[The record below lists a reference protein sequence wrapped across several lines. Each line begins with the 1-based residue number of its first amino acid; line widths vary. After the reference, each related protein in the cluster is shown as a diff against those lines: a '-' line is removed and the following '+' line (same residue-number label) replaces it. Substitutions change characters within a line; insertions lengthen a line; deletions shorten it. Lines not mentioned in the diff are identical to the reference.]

1 MTGLP
6 RDRLHRALPRA
17 SAASGGTAEP
27 SLGGLF
33 VRGLA
38 MGAAEAVPGV
48 SGGTIAFVTGIYEEL
63 VRSLS
68 RLSPR
73 SLEMLLRQGWHAF
86 AAAHNVAF
94 FLFLGAGMAASFLA
108 VANLVDALLA
118 NHRGVVFGFFFG
130 LIAASVFHVGA
141 ESTWRSL
148 ATCGLVGLVLG
159 AALGWQSEP
168 GADRSLDPLA
178 TFGAGAL
185 ASTAWLLPGVSG
197 AFMLLL
203 LGLYGPLLAAL
214 TAGDWSAI
222 APFVAG
228 VALGIVAFSKLLAW
242 LLARVRAPL
251 LGALTGFLAGSLT
264 QLWPWRHAAADSPL
278 PIVLTAMGAGALV
291 AAALGVAA
299 LRRKGRLLA
308 HGEGG

>member
-1 MTGLP
+1 MIGPL
-6 RDRLHRALPRA
+6 RDWLRRALPRA
-17 SAASGGTAEP
+17 PGPSGGAAEP
-27 SLGGLF
+27 SSGGLF

-38 MGAAEAVPGV
+38 MGAAEVVPGV
-48 SGGTIAFVTGIYEEL
+48 SGGTIAFVTGIYDEL
-63 VRSLS
+63 VRSLAGV
-68 RLSPR
+68 SPR
-73 SLEMLLRQGWHAF
+73 SLEVLLRQGWRSF

-108 VANLVDALLA
+108 VANLVEVLLA

-141 ESTWRSL
+141 QSTWRAL
-148 ATCGLVGLVLG
+148 ATCGLLGLALG

-168 GADRSLDPLA
+168 GTDRSLDTLA

-214 TAGDWSAI
+214 TGGDWSVI
-222 APFVAG
+222 APFVGG
-228 VALGIVAFSKLLAW
+228 VVVGVVAFSKLLAW
-242 LLARVRAPL
+242 LLGRVRAAL
-251 LGALTGFLAGSLT
+251 LAVLTGFLAGSLT

-278 PIVLTAMGAGALV
+278 PIVLAAMAGGALV

-299 LRRKGRLLA
+299 LRRRGRLA
-308 HGEGG
+308 HGQDG

>member
-1 MTGLP
+1 MIGPL
-6 RDRLHRALPRA
+6 RDWLRHALPRA
-17 SAASGGTAEP
+17 PGASGGAAEP

-38 MGAAEAVPGV
+38 MGAAEVVPGV
-48 SGGTIAFVTGIYEEL
+48 SGGTIAFVTGIYDEL
-63 VRSLS
+63 VRSLA
-68 RLSPR
+68 RVSPR
-73 SLEMLLRQGWHAF
+73 SLEVLLRQGWRSF
-86 AAAHNVAF
+86 AAAYNVAF

-141 ESTWRSL
+141 QSTWRAL
-148 ATCGLVGLVLG
+148 ATCGLLGLVLG

-168 GADRSLDPLA
+168 GADRSLDTLA

-214 TAGDWSAI
+214 TGGDWSVI
-222 APFVAG
+222 APFVGG
-228 VALGIVAFSKLLAW
+228 VAVGVVAFSKLLAW

-251 LGALTGFLAGSLT
+251 LAVLTGFLAGSLT

-278 PIVLTAMGAGALV
+278 PIVLAAMAGGALV

-299 LRRKGRLLA
+299 LRRKGRLA
-308 HGEGG
+308 HGQDG

>member
-1 MTGLP
+1 MIGPL
-6 RDRLHRALPRA
+6 RDWLRRALPRA
-17 SAASGGTAEP
+17 PGPSGGAAEP

-38 MGAAEAVPGV
+38 MGAAEVVPGV
-48 SGGTIAFVTGIYEEL
+48 SGGTIAFVTGIYDEL
-63 VRSLS
+63 VRSLACV
-68 RLSPR
+68 SPR
-73 SLEMLLRQGWHAF
+73 SLEVLLRQGWRSF
-86 AAAHNVAF
+86 AAAYNVAF

-108 VANLVDALLA
+108 VANLVEVLLA

-141 ESTWRSL
+141 QSTWRAL
-148 ATCGLVGLVLG
+148 ATCGLLGLVLG

-168 GADRSLDPLA
+168 GADRSLDTLA

-214 TAGDWSAI
+214 TSGDWSVI
-222 APFVAG
+222 APFVGG
-228 VALGIVAFSKLLAW
+228 VAVGVVAFSKLLAW

-251 LGALTGFLAGSLT
+251 LAVLTGFLAGSLT

-278 PIVLTAMGAGALV
+278 PIVLAAMAGGALV

-299 LRRKGRLLA
+299 LRRKGRLA
-308 HGEGG
+308 HGQDG

>member
-1 MTGLP
+1 MIGPL
-6 RDRLHRALPRA
+6 RGWLCHALPRA
-17 SAASGGTAEP
+17 PVASGDAAEP

-38 MGAAEAVPGV
+38 MGAAEVVPGV
-48 SGGTIAFVTGIYEEL
+48 SGGTIAFVTGIYDEL
-63 VRSLS
+63 VRSLA
-68 RLSPR
+68 RVSPR
-73 SLEMLLRQGWHAF
+73 SLEVLLRQGWHSF
-86 AAAHNVAF
+86 AAAYNVAF

-141 ESTWRSL
+141 QSTWRAL
-148 ATCGLVGLVLG
+148 ATCGLLGLVLG

-168 GADRSLDPLA
+168 GADRSLDTLA

-214 TAGDWSAI
+214 TGGDWSVI
-222 APFVAG
+222 APFVGG
-228 VALGIVAFSKLLAW
+228 VAVGVVAFSKLLAW

-251 LGALTGFLAGSLT
+251 LAVLTGFLAGSLT

-278 PIVLTAMGAGALV
+278 PVVLTAMAGGALV

-299 LRRKGRLLA
+299 LRRKGRLA
-308 HGEGG
+308 HGQDG

>member
-1 MTGLP
+1 MIGPL
-6 RDRLHRALPRA
+6 RDWLRHALPRA
-17 SAASGGTAEP
+17 PGASGGAAEP

-38 MGAAEAVPGV
+38 MGAAEVVPGV
-48 SGGTIAFVTGIYEEL
+48 SGGTIAFVTGIYDEL
-63 VRSLS
+63 VRSLAGV
-68 RLSPR
+68 SPR
-73 SLEMLLRQGWHAF
+73 SLEVLLRQGWRSF

-108 VANLVDALLA
+108 VANLVDVLLA

-141 ESTWRSL
+141 QSTWRAL
-148 ATCGLVGLVLG
+148 ATCGLLGLVLG
-159 AALGWQSEP
+159 VALGWQSEP
-168 GADRSLDPLA
+168 GADRSLDTLA

-214 TAGDWSAI
+214 TGGDWSVI
-222 APFVAG
+222 APFVGGVAAG
-228 VALGIVAFSKLLAW
+228 VVAFSKLLAW

-251 LGALTGFLAGSLT
+251 LAALTGFLAGSLT

-278 PIVLTAMGAGALV
+278 PVVLTAIAGGTLV

-299 LRRKGRLLA
+299 LRRKGRLA
-308 HGEGG
+308 HGQDG